1 MSDDQPRRSR
11 RSSISEHIQRVFNVD
26 RLDKK
31 RVSDG
36 FQADQARNAALVPKS
51 EITIGFEVGA
61 GSTIAGETIPISITH
76 SSHDSRLPSVSTP
89 GSSPPVH
96 PVRIQDKDPKQLA
109 SDMNTPNANTTTTTT
124 STNTNNASTADID
137 LIYRSSNWEKDVNRK
152 ERRATKR
159 LEAERKEL
167 EKRLSHLEEAQIKLE
182 QGVYERNSRR
192 LTKKQPLG
200 SSKRS
205 SSANTE
211 RPRSSSF
218 TSLFSSKRRSR
229 SRASS
234 MTGSDKESYGSAEN
248 GPPTLPLTLPEQFG
262 AAVSRELATR
272 HGTSLVPSH
281 QMPRTLHHTTA
292 KSDDLRENWKMA
304 EEWKKK
310 NGGVEPEITVTSR
323 RASFRSKFTRS
334 DKHPP
339 NGSPN
344 GYSPSNAK
352 PTPHRAPNT
361 HSQATELSADLD
373 RDSFT
378 AALRAERNSPGVASR
393 NPNASSPH
401 PHGNPAPRSQA
412 SRKTAQLEA
421 CPPASVI
428 AARQAN
434 SALHT
439 HPESSPTQA
448 SPRGFHGSTAIAAS
462 TTGNFPKKGRVDSSP
477 KTYKSSP
484 LALNP
489 FTNKDVDQKPERF
502 SKPATQPVHGH
513 GNTTPSGLPEGLGQ
527 RGPGQLNTNGF
538 KKSSPPTRPV
548 SDHSA
553 TIKTQTP
560 VTSQQQYAVN
570 DEFKENRPAM
580 IASPDPKAE
589 HILRDANLSPLMVP
603 PLKHSGR
610 RSTMAPMG
618 SPPRS
623 NNEIQDAPIA
633 LVETEASV
641 PAPTSALDQVNSETD
656 SSHRVYQ
663 LTDGGPGNASMQSV
677 HRPGHSRTSSH
688 SSYGGSSYDTADE
701 EVLDISKAHTKM
713 KPPQPSSPQV
723 SEAPQPQVQTQVP
736 PSRSQATNPNI
747 LRGIPPLA
755 PDGPI
760 ATIRSNL
767 VQRTKKPLKDQV
779 LAKLFVICCSCKYW
793 HDMPS
798 EIYARLACP
807 ERLPSES
814 RLVRTFS
821 RKSSSRRNSIFS
833 SSSDPSSRG
842 LPSQLRVAN
851 SSNKGPGAENGMGI
865 PQQRHGHGA
874 SSSSSPP
881 VPIQCNW
888 CGHSMTRT
896 CCQGWSTLVQMR
908 DRHH

>member
-1 MSDDQPRRSR
+1 MLDDQPRRSR

-61 GSTIAGETIPISITH
+61 GSTIAGETKPSSFTH
-76 SSHDSRLPSVSTP
+76 SSRNSRLPSVSTP

-96 PVRIQDKDPKQLA
+96 PVRVQDEDAEDPKQLA
-109 SDMNTPNANTTTTTT
+109 SDMSAPNANTNT
-124 STNTNNASTADID
+124 TNNASAANID
-137 LIYRSSNWEKDVNRK
+137 LICRSPTWEKDVNRK

-167 EKRLSHLEEAQIKLE
+167 EKRLSHLEEAQLKLD
-182 QGVYERNSRR
+182 QGVYDRNSRR

-200 SSKRS
+200 SSTRS

-234 MTGSDKESYGSAEN
+234 MTGSDRESRSSIEN

-262 AAVSRELATR
+262 TAVSRELATR

-281 QMPRTLHHTTA
+281 QMPRALHHTPA
-292 KSDDLRENWKMA
+292 KSDDLRENWKLA

-310 NGGVEPEITVTSR
+310 TGGTEPENTVTTK

-334 DKHPP
+334 DKHTP
-339 NGSPN
+339 NGSSTSYP
-344 GYSPSNAK
+344 PSK
-352 PTPHRAPNT
+352 PMSTPHPTPHTP
-361 HSQATELSADLD
+361 SQATELSADLD

-378 AALRAERNSPGVASR
+378 AALRAERIAPGVASR
-393 NPNASSPH
+393 NPNASSP
-401 PHGNPAPRSQA
+401 N
-412 SRKTAQLEA
+412 
-421 CPPASVI
+421 
-428 AARQAN
+428 
-434 SALHT
+434 
-439 HPESSPTQA
+439 
-448 SPRGFHGSTAIAAS
+448 AAS
-462 TTGNFPKKGRVDSSP
+462 TTGNFPKKGRADISQ

-489 FTNKDVDQKPERF
+489 FTNKDDDQKHGRSPK
-502 SKPATQPVHGH
+502 SATQPAGHGHGH
-513 GNTTPSGLPEGLGQ
+513 GNTTPSRLPEEQGQGQ
-527 RGPGQLNTNGF
+527 RGQGRLNANGF

-548 SDHSA
+548 ADHSVTA
-553 TIKTQTP
+553 KMQAP
-560 VTSQQQYAVN
+560 VTSQQQRPAN
-570 DEFKENRPAM
+570 EKSTENRPARM
-580 IASPDPKAE
+580 VSPDTKAE
-589 HILRDANLSPLMVP
+589 HMPRDANMSPLMVP

-610 RSTMAPMG
+610 RSTIITSG
-618 SPPRS
+618 SPKS
-623 NNEIQDAPIA
+623 NNGTQEAPIVVA
-633 LVETEASV
+633 ETQEVSV
-641 PAPTSALDQVNSETD
+641 PASTPALDQVNSKTD
-656 SSHRVYQ
+656 STRRVYQ
-663 LTDGGPGNASMQSV
+663 LTDGGPGNTSMQSV

-713 KPPQPSSPQV
+713 KPQPSPPQASP
-723 SEAPQPQVQTQVP
+723 SEAPQGP
-736 PSRSQATNPNI
+736 PPRAQAQASKFQAPKSPNTNPPMAMQLQDAGTNGMI
-747 LRGIPPLA
+747 NPNVHFPIPRANPNPPLA

-760 ATIRSNL
+760 AMMRSTL

-821 RKSSSRRNSIFS
+821 RKISSRRNSIFS
-833 SSSDPSSRG
+833 SSDPSGRG
-842 LPSQLRVAN
+842 LPSQLRVQPP
-851 SSNKGPGAENGMGI
+851 SNKGTGGGTENGS
-865 PQQRHGHGA
+865 PEQRNGNGNGA
-874 SSSSSPP
+874 SALVP
-881 VPIQCNW
+881 VQCNW
-888 CGHSMTRT
+888 CGHGMTRA
-896 CCQGWSTLVQMR
+896 CCQGWTTLVQMR